1 MIRKYLVCARQL
13 HLSTK
18 RLDESGTK
26 VPVVE
31 LLLPI
36 KVFWEVEEMMKTMDY
51 QIASNEDPILIN
63 ETVTKIYKK
72 VAPYAV
78 SEKDR
83 AFLYGKADP
92 NP

>member
-1 MIRKYLVCARQL
+1 MIRKYLVCTRQL

-26 VPVVE
+26 APVVE

-36 KVFWEVEEMMKTMDY
+36 KVFWEVEELMKTMDY
-51 QIASNEDPILIN
+51 LIASNEDPIIIN
-63 ETVTKIYKK
+63 DSVLKIYKK

-78 SEKDR
+78 NEKDR
-83 AFLYGKADP
+83 IFLYGKADP
-92 NP
+92 NS